1 MAITLN
7 EYRDELIDKILFA
20 ETQDEVKQ
28 LIDTVMKTMEQHA
41 VNGIITE
48 RFLNKMSGRL
58 QTFNP
63 MNENAQQWSNITT
76 AKVELNRIKHRN
88 QLKAC

>member
-7 EYRDELIDKILFA
+7 ENKDELIDKILVA
-20 ETQDEVKQ
+20 ATQDDVKQ
-28 LIDTVMKTMEQHA
+28 LIKSVIKTMEQHA

-48 RFLNKMSGRL
+48 GFLNKMSGRL

-63 MNENAQQWSNITT
+63 MNENAKQWSNITT

-88 QLKAC
+88 QFKDR